1 MDEVLYQMSHSQLL
15 TALSVCSNFF
25 LQCRKRANNVSQNHI
40 VRNLVDAYLRA
51 HPGKVFVL
59 NSASY
64 YISLCCY

>member
-51 HPGKVFVL
+51 HPGKAFVL
-59 NSASY
+59 KSALY
-64 YISLCCY
+64 HLTVLL